1 MKHTKGPW
9 KVSDNVTKHNDTFRH
24 GIIASERVIAWTL
37 RHFDR
42 DPSNCKV
49 TDQDDGDA
57 RLIAAA
63 PDLLGALRLAIQALK
78 NVRANGETAYL
89 PIIKQGEEAICKAE
103 GRDEG

>member
-1 MKHTKGPW
+1 MKHTSGPW
-9 KVSDNVTKHNDTFRH
+9 EVSDNVTKHNDTFRH

-57 RLIAAA
+57 RLIASA
-63 PDLLGALRLAIQALK
+63 PRMYDWMKRMKPSWDEEAEA
-78 NVRANGETAYL
+78 
-89 PIIKQGEEAICKAE
+89 IIKEIE
-103 GRDEG
+103 G